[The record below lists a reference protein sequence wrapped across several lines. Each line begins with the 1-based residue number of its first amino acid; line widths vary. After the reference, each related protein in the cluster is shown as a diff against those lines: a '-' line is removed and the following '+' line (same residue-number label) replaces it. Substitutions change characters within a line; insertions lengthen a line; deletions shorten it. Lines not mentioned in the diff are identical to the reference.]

1 MGTSISKKLEEQQKN
16 KDEKAVEELQ
26 MLQEM
31 MVNKVAAARA
41 EMREKA
47 LKDANVPIVAFVDTS
62 EKYSVDV
69 SNAPDDAI
77 TTSIKEMFG
86 GNIIQGLVSLIG
98 VALNQFLGNTQAGV
112 SEQNDYHIVFS
123 DNALLRIDVMFYKY
137 EFSSKGVEDERR
149 NGFCHC
155 TQAAVVDLKKVS
167 PEVLLYELTR
177 TIGQENIPD
186 AVKQLHLM
194 AEFGEQLYQVVNEL
208 NTAAEK
214 TLPDSDDGADRKK
227 QIRNSSQEEDD
238 EEHDDWEGGV
248 QGKTS
253 GVFKTLQLPESLQI
267 FLAEQNNIPS

>member
-77 TTSIKEMFG
+77 TTSIKDMFG

-98 VALNQFLGNTQAGV
+98 VALNQFLGNTQADA

-123 DNALLRIDVMFYKY
+123 NNTLMRIDVMFYKY

-149 NGFCHC
+149 NGFCYC
-155 TQAAVVDLKKVS
+155 TQAAVLDLKKVS

-186 AVKQLHLM
+186 AVKQLHLT
-194 AEFGEQLYQVVNEL
+194 AEFGEQLYQVVSEL
-208 NTAAEK
+208 TTAAKK
-214 TLPDSDDGADRKK
+214 TPTDSDDGVGHKK
-227 QIRNSSQEEDD
+227 QIRNASEEEDD

-267 FLAEQNNIPS
+267 FFSWTK

>member
-98 VALNQFLGNTQAGV
+98 VALNQFLGNTQAGA

-123 DNALLRIDVMFYKY
+123 NNTLMRIDVMFYKY

-149 NGFCHC
+149 NGFCYC
-155 TQAAVVDLKKVS
+155 TQAAVLDLKKVS
-167 PEVLLYELTR
+167 PQVLLYELTR
-177 TIGQENIPD
+177 TIGDENIPD

-194 AEFGEQLYQVVNEL
+194 AEFGEELYQVVNEL
-208 NTAAEK
+208 TAAAKK
-214 TLPDSDDGADRKK
+214 TFTDSDDGADRKK
-227 QIRNSSQEEDD
+227 QIRNASEEEDD

-267 FLAEQNNIPS
+267 FLSEQNNIPS

>member
-214 TLPDSDDGADRKK
+214 TLPDSDDGAGRKK
-227 QIRNSSQEEDD
+227 QIINASEEEDD

>member
-98 VALNQFLGNTQAGV
+98 VALNQFLGNTQAGA

-123 DNALLRIDVMFYKY
+123 NNTLMRIDVMFYKY

-186 AVKQLHLM
+186 AVKQLHSM

>member
-149 NGFCHC
+149 NGFCYC
-155 TQAAVVDLKKVS
+155 TQAAVLDLKKVS
-167 PEVLLYELTR
+167 PQVLLYELTR
-177 TIGQENIPD
+177 TIGDENIPD

-194 AEFGEQLYQVVNEL
+194 AEFGEELYQVVNEL
-208 NTAAEK
+208 TAAAKK
-214 TLPDSDDGADRKK
+214 TFTDSDDGADRKK
-227 QIRNSSQEEDD
+227 QIRNASEEEDD

-267 FLAEQNNIPS
+267 FLSEQNNIPS

>member
-98 VALNQFLGNTQAGV
+98 VALNQFLGNTQAGA

-123 DNALLRIDVMFYKY
+123 NNTLMRIDVMFYKY

-149 NGFCHC
+149 NGFCYC
-155 TQAAVVDLKKVS
+155 TQAAVVDLNKVS

-186 AVKQLHLM
+186 AVKELHLM

-214 TLPDSDDGADRKK
+214 TLPDSDDGAGRKK

>member
-16 KDEKAVEELQ
+16 NDEKAVEELQ

-41 EMREKA
+41 EIREKA

-98 VALNQFLGNTQAGV
+98 VALNQFLVNTQAGV

-149 NGFCHC
+149 NGFCYC
-155 TQAAVVDLKKVS
+155 TQAAVLDLKKVS

-186 AVKQLHLM
+186 AVKQLHLT

-208 NTAAEK
+208 TNAAK
-214 TLPDSDDGADRKK
+214 KPLTDSDDGVGHKK
-227 QIRNSSQEEDD
+227 EIRNASEEEDD
-238 EEHDDWEGGV
+238 EEHDD
-248 QGKTS
+248 
-253 GVFKTLQLPESLQI
+253 
-267 FLAEQNNIPS
+267 

>member
-98 VALNQFLGNTQAGV
+98 VALNQFLGNTQAGA

-123 DNALLRIDVMFYKY
+123 NNTLMRIDVMFYKY

-149 NGFCHC
+149 NGFCYC
-155 TQAAVVDLKKVS
+155 TQAAVLDLKKVS
-167 PEVLLYELTR
+167 PQVLLYELTR
-177 TIGQENIPD
+177 TIGHENIPD

-194 AEFGEQLYQVVNEL
+194 AEFGEELYQVVNEL
-208 NTAAEK
+208 TAAAKK
-214 TLPDSDDGADRKK
+214 TFTDSDDGADRKK
-227 QIRNSSQEEDD
+227 QIRNASEEEDD

>member
-123 DNALLRIDVMFYKY
+123 DNALLRIDVMSYKY

-149 NGFCHC
+149 NGFCYC

-186 AVKQLHLM
+186 AVKQLHSM

-214 TLPDSDDGADRKK
+214 TLPDSDDGAGRKK
-227 QIRNSSQEEDD
+227 QIINASEEEDD

>member
-16 KDEKAVEELQ
+16 NDDKAVQELQ
-26 MLQEM
+26 MLQEL
-31 MVNKVAAARA
+31 MVNKVAAATSK
-41 EMREKA
+41 MREQA

-62 EKYSVDV
+62 EKYSVSV
-69 SNAPDDAI
+69 SNVPDEDI
-77 TTSIKEMFG
+77 TKSIKEMFG

-149 NGFCHC
+149 NGFCYY
-155 TQAAVVDLKKVS
+155 TQAAVLNLKKVD
-167 PEVLLYELTR
+167 PQVLLYELSR
-177 TIGQENIPD
+177 TIGEENIPE
-186 AVKQLHLM
+186 AVKELNSM
-194 AEFGEQLYQVVNEL
+194 AEFAEQLYQVINQLTTGAKE
-208 NTAAEK
+208 TH
-214 TLPDSDDGADRKK
+214 TDSDDGADGKK
-227 QIRNSSQEEDD
+227 QIRNASEEEDD

-253 GVFKTLQLPESLQI
+253 GVFKTFQLPESFQI
-267 FLAEQNNIPS
+267 FF

>member
-98 VALNQFLGNTQAGV
+98 VALNQFLGNTQAGA

-123 DNALLRIDVMFYKY
+123 NNTLMRIDVMFYKY

-149 NGFCHC
+149 NGFCYC
-155 TQAAVVDLKKVS
+155 TQAAVVDLNKVS

-186 AVKQLHLM
+186 AVKELHLM

-214 TLPDSDDGADRKK
+214 TLPDSDDGAGRKK

-238 EEHDDWEGGV
+238 EEHDD
-248 QGKTS
+248 
-253 GVFKTLQLPESLQI
+253 
-267 FLAEQNNIPS
+267 

>member
-149 NGFCHC
+149 NGFCYC
-155 TQAAVVDLKKVS
+155 TQAAVVELKKVS

-214 TLPDSDDGADRKK
+214 TLTDSDDGAGRKK
-227 QIRNSSQEEDD
+227 KIRNASQEEDD

-253 GVFKTLQLPESLQI
+253 GVFKTLQLPKSLQI

>member
-16 KDEKAVEELQ
+16 NDDKAVQELQ
-26 MLQEM
+26 MLQEL
-31 MVNKVAAARA
+31 MVNKVAAATSK
-41 EMREKA
+41 MREEA

-62 EKYSVDV
+62 EKYSVSV
-69 SNAPDDAI
+69 SNVPDEDI
-77 TTSIKEMFG
+77 TKSIKDMFG

-98 VALNQFLGNTQAGV
+98 VALNQFLGNTQAGA

-123 DNALLRIDVMFYKY
+123 NNTLMRIDVMFYKY

-149 NGFCHC
+149 NGFCYC
-155 TQAAVVDLKKVS
+155 TQAAVLDLKKVS
-167 PEVLLYELTR
+167 PQVLLYELTR
-177 TIGQENIPD
+177 TIGHENIPD

-194 AEFGEQLYQVVNEL
+194 AEFGEELYQVVNEL
-208 NTAAEK
+208 TAAAKK
-214 TLPDSDDGADRKK
+214 TLTDSDDGADRKK
-227 QIRNSSQEEDD
+227 QIRNASEEEDD

>member
-98 VALNQFLGNTQAGV
+98 VALNQFLGNTQAGA

-123 DNALLRIDVMFYKY
+123 NNTLMRIDVMFYKY

-149 NGFCHC
+149 NGFCYC

-214 TLPDSDDGADRKK
+214 TLPDSDDGAGRKK

>member
-1 MGTSISKKLEEQQKN
+1 MGTSISKKLEEQQKT

-77 TTSIKEMFG
+77 TTSIKDMFG

-149 NGFCHC
+149 NGFCYC
-155 TQAAVVDLKKVS
+155 TQAAVLDLKKVS

-238 EEHDDWEGGV
+238 EEHDD
-248 QGKTS
+248 
-253 GVFKTLQLPESLQI
+253 
-267 FLAEQNNIPS
+267 

>member
-31 MVNKVAAARA
+31 MVNKVTAARA

-98 VALNQFLGNTQAGV
+98 VALNQFLGNTQAGA

-123 DNALLRIDVMFYKY
+123 NNTLMRIDVMFYKY

-149 NGFCHC
+149 NGFCYC
-155 TQAAVVDLKKVS
+155 TQAAVVDLNKVS

-186 AVKQLHLM
+186 AVKELHLM

-238 EEHDDWEGGV
+238 EEHDEWEGGV

>member
-149 NGFCHC
+149 NGFCYC
-155 TQAAVVDLKKVS
+155 TQAAVLDLKKVS
-167 PEVLLYELTR
+167 PQVLLYELTR
-177 TIGQENIPD
+177 TIGDENIPD

-194 AEFGEQLYQVVNEL
+194 AEFGEELYQVVNEL
-208 NTAAEK
+208 TAAAKK
-214 TLPDSDDGADRKK
+214 TFTDSDDGADRKK
-227 QIRNSSQEEDD
+227 QIRNASEEEDD

>member
-1 MGTSISKKLEEQQKN
+1 MGTSISKELEEQQKN
-16 KDEKAVEELQ
+16 NDDKAVQELQ
-26 MLQEM
+26 MLQEL
-31 MVNKVAAARA
+31 MVNKVAAATSK
-41 EMREKA
+41 MREQA
-47 LKDANVPIVAFVDTS
+47 LKDPKVPIVAFVDTS
-62 EKYSVDV
+62 EKYSVSV
-69 SNAPDDAI
+69 SNVPDEDI
-77 TTSIKEMFG
+77 TKSIKDMFG

-238 EEHDDWEGGV
+238 EEHDD
-248 QGKTS
+248 
-253 GVFKTLQLPESLQI
+253 
-267 FLAEQNNIPS
+267 